1 MAATDEEGW
10 LVLIGGRCTDSSIL
24 SRLKSQTFHTPR
36 HLDTWKQRS
45 QRPPSLYDSYTI
57 PCFHEQRLQSSQLS
71 ISLQPATSGTVK
83 QANSNM
89 AMVTTRTVKW
99 TTLLLLICISCFLA
113 SFNATMRFI
122 VDQRKE

>member
-45 QRPPSLYDSYTI
+45 QRPPSLCDTRYPAFTDNDYNPANYLSRY
-57 PCFHEQRLQSSQLS
+57 SQ
-71 ISLQPATSGTVK
+71 QPAA
-83 QANSNM
+83 QSN
-89 AMVTTRTVKW
+89 RQ
-99 TTLLLLICISCFLA
+99 I
-113 SFNATMRFI
+113 ATW
-122 VDQRKE
+122 QW